1 MSANEFYTF
10 HKSIFESWTHG
21 DIAETWTDDAGNTCI
36 RYESGRWWHYK
47 TTRNGEIEFWQGGE
61 IRPFCHVLTIRRTR
75 LIIVL
80 NKACF

>member
-47 TTRNGEIEFWQGGE
+47 TTRNGEIEFW
-61 IRPFCHVLTIRRTR
+61 
-75 LIIVL
+75 
-80 NKACF
+80 